1 MVQLE
6 NATGFWVPGWITG
19 LWITAIGAPQ
29 TSQRH
34 PRPRRALARAMARVG
49 WFLNGSPC
57 NLDESR
63 KGGRFWEGR
72 PTLGC
77 QFKRHRFQQP
87 CCIVR
92 EFS

>member
-34 PRPRRALARAMARVG
+34 PRPRAPWQEWGGFSTDNHVT
-49 WFLNGSPC
+49 ST
-57 NLDESR
+57 NL
-63 KGGRFWEGR
+63 
-72 PTLGC
+72 
-77 QFKRHRFQQP
+77 
-87 CCIVR
+87 
-92 EFS
+92 

>member
-34 PRPRRALARAMARVG
+34 PGGFSTDHHVTSTNLEKVVDFGKDDLLLGVSLRDIDFSNLAAL
-49 WFLNGSPC
+49 
-57 NLDESR
+57 
-63 KGGRFWEGR
+63 
-72 PTLGC
+72 
-77 QFKRHRFQQP
+77 
-87 CCIVR
+87 
-92 EFS
+92 